1 MDLKKSP
8 KPVRQSHPPRFRQGS
23 ANKSWSVTGTYLI
36 LMLAFLI
43 GTSYVIYRMAFARME
58 KLGQDVVNLRSAMN
72 IDSVRQ
78 YQIQK
83 VMKIIDLHN
92 KGLSATEAYEIAN
105 EIYELSLKY
114 TNLNVD
120 LICAVITHES
130 AGTWNPTVVS
140 KANAMGLMQVMPV
153 TGFFLAEYE
162 KITWTSPEDVLF
174 NPMYNLRIGT
184 RLLSALITRYNLD
197 GGLAAYN
204 GGEKQAAIWLA
215 NGKFPRF
222 KNYTHDTRAKACS
235 FSSADQPPFIR
246 YCFNRIPAD
255 FRQNP
260 AKRSVISGE

>member
-1 MDLKKSP
+1 MDLKKSK
-8 KPVRQSHPPRFRQGS
+8 KPDKHIPSIPLRKGS
-23 ANKSWSVTGTYLI
+23 GKSWSVMGTYLI

-43 GTSYVIYRMAFARME
+43 GSSYVIYRMAFARME

-83 VMKIIDLHN
+83 VMKIIDMHN
-92 KGLSATEAYEIAN
+92 KGLSATESYDIAN

-130 AGTWNPTVVS
+130 AGTWNPKVVS
-140 KANAMGLMQVMPV
+140 KANAMGLMQIMPV

-162 KITWTSPEDVLF
+162 NITWTSPEDVLF
-174 NPMYNLRIGT
+174 NPIYNLRIGT
-184 RLLSALITRYNLD
+184 RLLSALITRYSLD

-215 NGKFPRF
+215 NGKNGKYLP
-222 KNYTHDTRAKACS
+222 DETREYVPAVQKLYARYKAQS
-235 FSSADQPPFIR
+235 M
-246 YCFNRIPAD
+246 
-255 FRQNP
+255 
-260 AKRSVISGE
+260 